1 MVYNSGRKV
10 ETMNIRI
17 LASESLGVRSMACV
31 VETTGMKILID
42 PGTALGPKRFR
53 LPPHPV
59 EQETA
64 QKVQK
69 LLYHELADATHI
81 VITHFHGD
89 HHPMVE
95 ADISQLSAHKVL
107 PFLKNQEI
115 LVKSNR
121 GVSRRQKHRRR
132 LLEQLLGKSLIDA
145 DNKQFGELSFSEPV
159 PHGEPGNKAGT
170 VIMAKLTADNTTF
183 VHGSDIQLLNHQ
195 SIEIISNW
203 KPDITFIAGP
213 PLYILESQKNT
224 KDLLESINQHLARLT
239 SACGRIIL
247 DHHIMRSRNGEAWL
261 DHMSEMYGKEKI
273 CCAADFSQLPRNLL
287 EANRKG
293 LFINN

>member
-1 MVYNSGRKV
+1 
-10 ETMNIRI
+10 
-17 LASESLGVRSMACV
+17 MACV
-31 VETTGMKILID
+31 VETTGLKVLID

-53 LPPHPV
+53 LPPHPI
-59 EQETA
+59 EQGQA
-64 QKVQK
+64 QEVQK
-69 LLYHELADATHI
+69 LLYDELSNATHV

-95 ADISQLSAHKVL
+95 ADTSQLNAHEVL
-107 PFLKNQEI
+107 PFLKNREV

-132 LLEQLLGKSLIDA
+132 LLEQLLGKSLTDA
-145 DNKQFGELSFSEPV
+145 DNGQFGDISFSEPV

-170 VIMAKLTADNTTF
+170 VIMAKITDNNTTF

-195 SIEIISNW
+195 SIEIICHW
-203 KPDITFIAGP
+203 KPDIAFIAGP
-213 PLYILESQKNT
+213 PLYILENQKNA
-224 KDLLESINQHLARLT
+224 KDLLESINQHLARLI
-239 SACGRIIL
+239 SVCGRVIL
-247 DHHIMRSRNGEAWL
+247 DHHIMRSRDGEAWL
-261 DHMSEMYGKEKI
+261 DRMADTHGKEKI

-293 LFINN
+293 LFLNN